1 MLQILKGVF
10 MRFKAKHRIRESG
23 SDRIM
28 VIVCYAVVIILA
40 AIMFLPFWELF
51 IVSISSRADAVRGG
65 IKLFTAQPELTAYK
79 QVLSSWNIW
88 LSAWNSVVRVVIGTL
103 LSVVLTALMAYPL
116 SKSDFLGGK
125 VFTLLILFTMVFS
138 GGLIPSYFLITKTL
152 HMTDTIWSMVL
163 PSAVGAYNLII
174 VRNFLRAIPQSLEEA
189 ARIDGASEMC
199 VWWRIVMPLSTPV
212 LATVALWKAVEH
224 WNSYFDCLLY
234 IRDQSKYVLQILL
247 RRVLVEQQMSMLQDG
262 SAMLDMA
269 SKPTEVT
276 TRAALIMIST
286 LPIIMVYPLLQK
298 YFMQGIMLGG
308 VKE

>member
-1 MLQILKGVF
+1 MILPG
-10 MRFKAKHRIRESG
+10 
-23 SDRIM
+23 
-28 VIVCYAVVIILA
+28 
-40 AIMFLPFWELF
+40 
-51 IVSISSRADAVRGG
+51 
-65 IKLFTAQPELTAYK
+65 
-79 QVLSSWNIW
+79 
-88 LSAWNSVVRVVIGTL
+88 
-103 LSVVLTALMAYPL
+103 
-116 SKSDFLGGK
+116 
-125 VFTLLILFTMVFS
+125 
-138 GGLIPSYFLITKTL
+138 
-152 HMTDTIWSMVL
+152 
-163 PSAVGAYNLII
+163 AVGAYNLVI
-174 VRNFLRAIPQSLEEA
+174 VRNFLRSIPQSLEEA

-224 WNSYFDCLLY
+224 WNAYFDCLLY

-262 SAMLDMA
+262 SMMTDIA

-286 LPIIMVYPLLQK
+286 LPIIMVYPFLQK